1 VTEDHVQAAAAA
13 LERLL
18 ADATPSEIIAEAVR
32 SVAPGRLAVVSS
44 FGAETA
50 ALLKLVADADPS
62 LPVLFLD
69 TGWLFPETLAYRDTL
84 ASHFGLT
91 DIRVFTPSANA
102 LSERDPGREL
112 WSVDPDACCGI
123 RKVLPF
129 AEALRPFDA
138 WINGRKRYHGHERG
152 ALPLVERDGRRLK
165 FNPLARA
172 SKQEVE
178 SIFAVHTLPRH
189 PLEAHGFTSI
199 GCMPCTKRTQP
210 GEGPRAGR
218 WRGHDKTE
226 CGIHIPSAIG
236 DADGNQE
243 AARQDRR
250 YDRDAVPA
258 RAPAKANSVG

>member
-1 VTEDHVQAAAAA
+1 MTEDHVQAAAAA

-18 ADATPSEIIAEAVR
+18 AGATPSEIIAEAVR

-112 WSVDPDACCGI
+112 WSVDP
-123 RKVLPF
+123 
-129 AEALRPFDA
+129 
-138 WINGRKRYHGHERG
+138 
-152 ALPLVERDGRRLK
+152 
-165 FNPLARA
+165 
-172 SKQEVE
+172 
-178 SIFAVHTLPRH
+178 
-189 PLEAHGFTSI
+189 
-199 GCMPCTKRTQP
+199 
-210 GEGPRAGR
+210 
-218 WRGHDKTE
+218 
-226 CGIHIPSAIG
+226 
-236 DADGNQE
+236 
-243 AARQDRR
+243 
-250 YDRDAVPA
+250 
-258 RAPAKANSVG
+258 